1 MLVVNLFKL
10 QQQQQLLT
18 LSFIVMFSFL
28 HAVPKTHVTF
38 CLCSNE
44 TVAQIDATVIALR

>member
-18 LSFIVMFSFL
+18 LSFHCNVFFL
-28 HAVPKTHVTF
+28 YMLSRKHMLHFAG
-38 CLCSNE
+38 SNE
-44 TVAQIDATVIALR
+44 TVAQIDTTV